1 MAETNIDGF
10 TSSVARCTE
19 EAQTHA
25 DTPNFHIDCFFIM
38 RKQNKK
44 SSFDLGGLSRKPT
57 CVTVWWRRLAF
68 SRRTGH
74 RYARKSDRQRTAPH
88 CFVSNLTGMTI
99 REAGQR
105 FSGLKCPYGPL
116 IGSASGRREIRESGR
131 ERESVDVPWKKDYKM
146 YDSSAQADGA
156 TKKKTNEKQQH
167 EDYIGPLRPTF
178 YITPHCVHASDS
190 F

>member
-1 MAETNIDGF
+1 MYGRSADT
-10 TSSVARCTE
+10 RRHTE
-19 EAQTHA
+19 LSYRLLLHNAQT
-25 DTPNFHIDCFFIM
+25 
-38 RKQNKK
+38 KQKIK
-44 SSFDLGGLSRKPT
+44 LRLGGATSRKPT
-57 CVTVWWRRLAF
+57 CVTAWWRRLAF

-156 TKKKTNEKQQH
+156 TEKNK
-167 EDYIGPLRPTF
+167 
-178 YITPHCVHASDS
+178 
-190 F
+190 